1 MRNLTVLM
9 FSVMLG
15 ACASRTSVS
24 NTNEN
29 IQTAMTLGT
38 NKVAEAALNPSSNP
52 SKTVVV
58 SITGEVI
65 ISPTCAF
72 NGNHVIE
79 LKHSLK
85 DAKPVAWTIVKRSS
99 PMTYEIDQKIV
110 PGEYLISL
118 LRTKDSK
125 VIQTKNVRIDANH
138 DRHSLNFDGCS

>member
-1 MRNLTVLM
+1 MRNLAILL
-9 FSVMLG
+9 FSIVLG

-38 NKVAEAALNPSSNP
+38 NKIAEAYINPPSDP
-52 SKTVVV
+52 SKTVVA

-65 ISPTCAF
+65 IAPTCAF

-85 DAKPVAWTIVKRSS
+85 DTKPVAWTIVKRAS
-99 PMTYEIDQKIV
+99 PMSYKIDQKIA
-110 PGEYLISL
+110 PGEYLIYL

-125 VIQTKNVRIDANH
+125 VIQTKNVRIDANN
-138 DRHSLNFDGCS
+138 DRHSLNFDGCP